1 MKVMFDT
8 YKRTRSRTRVR
19 QELEIRGAKT
29 RKGESFSK
37 GAVEVIL
44 TNPIYAG
51 KIFENS
57 QIFDGIHEAII
68 DEDTFFA
75 LNSMNLLNIHDRK
88 QKTDRVYLLKG
99 IVKCGHH
106 SCRMTPYYVQK
117 KNKKLIY
124 YYRCTKY
131 VQYRHFRCPSS
142 SVNADRLEGY
152 VVERLKQISKEESLL
167 ESIIDQVNLDL
178 ETEKEPYRKEM
189 VGINERKSEL
199 NKQVEHFMEAVAE
212 SGRKAVNELF
222 EKRIEKLQQQL
233 AELEKKKGDLT
244 LLLAKSPNEIDSE
257 LILERLKDFSHMYD
271 SLSNQEKATLLQS
284 IIQEVKVYKDRINLR
299 IYSLPTQPP
308 VLTGSSNRLSWLRD
322 QDSNLG

>member
-1 MKVMFDT
+1 MFDT

-284 IIQEVKVYKDRINLR
+284 IIQEVKVYKDN
-299 IYSLPTQPP
+299 PQC
-308 VLTGSSNRLSWLRD
+308 
-322 QDSNLG
+322 